1 MMKIKPLN
9 DVIAVKMDG
18 TDKTTASGIIL
29 ASVNET
35 PQRAIVLAVGN
46 EVEDIN
52 EGDVLVLTP
61 FAKLTSMKHEGEDVT
76 FIRVSDVVAKLN

>member
-9 DVIAVKMDG
+9 DVIAVKMDA

-29 ASVNET
+29 ASVKET